1 MTTRKRR
8 SREEIEH
15 RDRILAAADQLVRAE
30 LGNDW
35 TWIHSTRKS
44 QLLTFLDTTPP
55 VRFTIQDEAR

>member
-1 MTTRKRR
+1 MTIRKRR

-35 TWIHSTRKS
+35 TWIHSTRKG
-44 QLLTFLDTTPP
+44 QLLTFLDATPP
-55 VRFTIQDEAR
+55 VRFTIQDVAG